1 MDDITRTDYAAKRVA
16 GAGIVA
22 ANLDR
27 AATPR
32 PGKPQ
37 SLARRALRGFIHFFS
52 YHLILSRSD
61 IRTTKAAG
69 FRLKVRPTVF
79 HPKFFISSE
88 RFAEFLG
95 TLDLTGKHV
104 CEVGTGSGILALAAA
119 RSGAAL
125 VVATD
130 INPAASLSA
139 NENAVANGLGDRV
152 TGVCMNLLAAMPAR
166 PLFDLILSSPPKH
179 AGEPRNVADRGW
191 HAGPA
196 YRDIAPLFDQA
207 RERLKPGGKMFVMV
221 SSDTDLELFSAL
233 IDRAGFNSRLER
245 EYSLVVESLIIF
257 ELTPR

>member
-1 MDDITRTDYAAKRVA
+1 MDDMTRKDHAAMSAA
-16 GAGIVA
+16 GVRTVGDLGRKGA
-22 ANLDR
+22 
-27 AATPR
+27 
-32 PGKPQ
+32 PQ
-37 SLARRALRGFIHFFS
+37 GLLRRALRAFIFFFS
-52 YHLILSRSD
+52 YHLILKRSD

-95 TLDLTGKHV
+95 TLDLTGKRV

-119 RSGAAL
+119 RSGAEL

-139 NENAVANGLGDRV
+139 NENAVANGLGGRV

-207 RERLKPGGKMFVMV
+207 RERLKPGGKMYVMV
-221 SSDTDLELFSAL
+221 SSDTDLDLFSAL
-233 IDRAGFNSRLER
+233 IDKAGFNSRLER

>member
-1 MDDITRTDYAAKRVA
+1 MDDITRKSHLTAAAVGTNISGVRTVGDLSRK
-16 GAGIVA
+16 GA
-22 ANLDR
+22 
-27 AATPR
+27 
-32 PGKPQ
+32 PQ
-37 SLARRALRGFIHFFS
+37 GLMRRALRAFIFFFS
-52 YHLILSRSD
+52 YHLILKRSD

-69 FRLKVRPTVF
+69 FRLIVRPTVF

-95 TLDLTGKHV
+95 TLDLTGKQV

-139 NENAVANGLGDRV
+139 NENAAANGLGDRV

-179 AGEPRNVADRGW
+179 A
-191 HAGPA
+191 
-196 YRDIAPLFDQA
+196 
-207 RERLKPGGKMFVMV
+207 
-221 SSDTDLELFSAL
+221 
-233 IDRAGFNSRLER
+233 
-245 EYSLVVESLIIF
+245 
-257 ELTPR
+257 

>member
-1 MDDITRTDYAAKRVA
+1 MDDITRKNHLTAAAVGTNISGVRTVGDLGRK
-16 GAGIVA
+16 GA
-22 ANLDR
+22 
-27 AATPR
+27 
-32 PGKPQ
+32 PQ
-37 SLARRALRGFIHFFS
+37 GLMRRALRAFIFFFS
-52 YHLILSRSD
+52 YHLILKRSD

-69 FRLKVRPTVF
+69 FRLTVRPTVF

-104 CEVGTGSGILALAAA
+104 CEIGTGSGILALAAA
-119 RSGAAL
+119 RSGAEL
-125 VVATD
+125 VVASD

-139 NENAVANGLGDRV
+139 NENSVANGLGGRV
-152 TGVCMNLLAAMPAR
+152 TGVCMNLMAAMPVR
-166 PLFDLILSSPPKH
+166 PLFDVILSSPPKH

-207 RERLKPGGKMFVMV
+207 RERLKPGGYMYVMV
-221 SSDTDLELFSAL
+221 SSDTDLDLFSAL
-233 IDRAGFNSRLER
+233 IDKAGFDSELVR

-257 ELTPR
+257 KLTPR

>member
-1 MDDITRTDYAAKRVA
+1 MDDVTRKNPAA
-16 GAGIVA
+16 VA
-22 ANLDR
+22 AVGGRTVGDFGR
-27 AATPR
+27 KGA
-32 PGKPQ
+32 PQ
-37 SLARRALRGFIHFFS
+37 GPMRRALRAFIFFFS
-52 YHLILSRSD
+52 YHFILKRQN
-61 IRTTKAAG
+61 IRISNVAG
-69 FRLKVRPTVF
+69 FRLRVRPTVF

-95 TLDLTGKHV
+95 TLDLTGKQV

-119 RSGAAL
+119 RSGAAW

-139 NENAVANGLGDRV
+139 NENAAGNGLGDRV

-179 AGEPRNVADRGW
+179 AGEPRDVTDRGW

-207 RERLKPGGKMFVMV
+207 RERLKPGGKMYVMV
-221 SSDTDLELFSAL
+221 SSDTDLDLFSAL
-233 IDRAGFNSRLER
+233 IDKAGFTSRMER
-245 EYSLVVESLIIF
+245 EFSLVVESLIIF
-257 ELTPR
+257 ELLPR

>member
-1 MDDITRTDYAAKRVA
+1 MDDVTRKNHLTAAAVGTNIPGVRTVGDLSRK
-16 GAGIVA
+16 GA
-22 ANLDR
+22 
-27 AATPR
+27 
-32 PGKPQ
+32 PQ
-37 SLARRALRGFIHFFS
+37 GLMRRALRAFIFFFS
-52 YHLILSRSD
+52 YHLILKRSD

-69 FRLKVRPTVF
+69 FRLTVRPTVF

-104 CEVGTGSGILALAAA
+104 CEIGTGSGILALAAA
-119 RSGAAL
+119 RSGAEL
-125 VVATD
+125 VVASD

-139 NENAVANGLGDRV
+139 NENSVANGLGGRV
-152 TGVCMNLLAAMPAR
+152 TGVCMNLMAAMPAR
-166 PLFDLILSSPPKH
+166 PLFDVILSSPPKH

-207 RERLKPGGKMFVMV
+207 RERLKPGGYMYVMV
-221 SSDTDLELFSAL
+221 SSDTDLDLFSAL
-233 IDRAGFNSRLER
+233 IDKAGFNSELVR

-257 ELTPR
+257 KLTPR

>member
-1 MDDITRTDYAAKRVA
+1 MDDITRKSHLTAAAVGTNISGVRTVGDLSRK
-16 GAGIVA
+16 GA
-22 ANLDR
+22 
-27 AATPR
+27 
-32 PGKPQ
+32 PQ
-37 SLARRALRGFIHFFS
+37 GLMRRALRAFIFFFS
-52 YHLILSRSD
+52 YHLILKRSD

-69 FRLKVRPTVF
+69 FRLTVRPTVF

-104 CEVGTGSGILALAAA
+104 CEIGTGSGILALAAA
-119 RSGAAL
+119 RSGAEL
-125 VVATD
+125 VVASD

-139 NENAVANGLGDRV
+139 NENSVANGLGGRV
-152 TGVCMNLLAAMPAR
+152 TGVCMNLMAAMPVR
-166 PLFDLILSSPPKH
+166 PLFDVILSSPPKH

-207 RERLKPGGKMFVMV
+207 RERLKPGGYMYVMV
-221 SSDTDLELFSAL
+221 SSDTDLDLFSAL
-233 IDRAGFNSRLER
+233 IDKAGFNSELVR

-257 ELTPR
+257 KLTPR